1 MLRKKKGFIL
11 YVLGFLSI
19 IAVATAGVSYGGN
32 TVTVPVKVNLVGSC
46 DIQNTPEI
54 NFGDVNP
61 LDAATDLTSTS
72 ALNFTCSSG
81 TTYKIELDKGK
92 YYKDTDKR
100 MKHESKDNYIVY
112 GLSTPCSTG
121 TGTGSQVSCD
131 ITGTIS
137 KSVSLKDNPVGKY
150 NDDVIV
156 TITATN

>member
-1 MLRKKKGFIL
+1 MLREKKGPVL
-11 YVLGFLSI
+11 YAFGFLVLLTI
-19 IAVATAGVSYGGN
+19 ATAGVSYSGS
-32 TVTVPVKVNLVGSC
+32 TVTIPVKVNLVGAC

-61 LDAATDLTSTS
+61 LDAATDHTNTS

-81 TTYKIELDKGK
+81 TTYKIELDNGK
-92 YYKDTDKR
+92 HHQGADKR
-100 MKHESKDNYIVY
+100 MKHESGDHYIVY

-121 TGTGSQVSCD
+121 TGSGSQVSCD

-137 KSVSLKDNPVGKY
+137 KSVSLKDNPSGKY
-150 NDDVIV
+150 NDDVTV